1 MLDES
6 LTIYNLYE
14 SKALINNTTRNKDS
28 YTYAPVEYSTSRNE
42 ANETST
48 IKNNLVQK
56 LEKCVQYSKQ
66 ADKESYTKLFFDL
79 QKIIKELQ
87 SLIK

>member
-48 IKNNLVQK
+48 RNLVQK